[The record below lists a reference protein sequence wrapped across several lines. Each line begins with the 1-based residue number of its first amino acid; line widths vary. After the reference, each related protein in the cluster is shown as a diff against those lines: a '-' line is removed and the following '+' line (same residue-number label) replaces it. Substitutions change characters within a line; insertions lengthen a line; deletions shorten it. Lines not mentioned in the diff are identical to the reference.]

1 MINTVSIYGLGY
13 IGLPTAAVLASN
25 GVNVIGVDIN
35 QEVVD
40 TINSGKIHIEEPF
53 LEDIVNDV
61 VDSGYLN
68 ATTKPEE
75 ADAFLI
81 AVPTPFIESSSA
93 DDPKP
98 DLTYIKSAC
107 ENISTVLKKEDIVII
122 ESTSPVGTTEKVQD
136 WLSNLRKDL
145 TFPNTHGEKSDI
157 RIAYCPE
164 RVLPGQVI
172 KELVS
177 NDRLIGGITEK
188 CSKTAMKVYKRFVK
202 GDCVSTDSKTAEM
215 AKLTENA
222 YRDVNIAFENELSII
237 SENLNINVWELI
249 KLSNLHPR
257 VNILNPGPGVG
268 GHCIAVDPWF
278 IVSKTPDDAQ
288 LIRTARQVNDS
299 KPMKIINKVD
309 RIISKDPNA
318 KISIFG
324 LTYKPNIDD
333 LRESPALFIAQEIT
347 RKSHIKLKIV
357 EPNINKLPEGLDKRH
372 ELVDSETAL
381 IDAEYII
388 ILVPHTQFFET
399 FRSYKLTGK
408 ILDFCGLLET

>member
-172 KELVS
+172 NELVS

-188 CSKTAMKVYKRFVK
+188 CSKTAMEVYKRFVK

-222 YRDVNIAFENELSII
+222 YRDVNIAFANELSII

-333 LRESPALFIAQEIT
+333 LRESPALFIAQEIS

-381 IDAEYII
+381 IDPEYII

-399 FRSYKLTGK
+399 FRNYKLTGK